1 MLDKK
6 FLKSSWRLLKCDSD
20 KISSDASSPS
30 LTCCIGITFIQN
42 LKRSWEDL
50 SLSQLINRKKT
61 FTYPEV
67 LIYECAVCI
76 LLFMNVEHESK
87 KRNVPLGI
95 SRNPIFPIH
104 ITKCFRGHKKAPNI
118 SCVRIRKD
126 YISIFVFKNQT

>member
-50 SLSQLINRKKT
+50 SLSQLINRKKNIYLSRS
-61 FTYPEV
+61 FDIWVLYVYVFYFLWMWSMNPKKEMYP
-67 LIYECAVCI
+67 IYPAFEFRKIIV
-76 LLFMNVEHESK
+76 FPFFFVSK
-87 KRNVPLGI
+87 KPDMKICG
-95 SRNPIFPIH
+95 STTSTYFH
-104 ITKCFRGHKKAPNI
+104 FRLL
-118 SCVRIRKD
+118 S
-126 YISIFVFKNQT
+126 

>member
-1 MLDKK
+1 M
-6 FLKSSWRLLKCDSD
+6 KCDSD
-20 KISSDASSPS
+20 KISSDASS

-104 ITKCFRGHKKAPNI
+104 ITKCFRGHKKVPNI
-118 SCVRIRKD
+118 SCV
-126 YISIFVFKNQT
+126 

>member
-50 SLSQLINRKKT
+50 SLSQLINRKKHLPIQK
-61 FTYPEV
+61 FWYMS
-67 LIYECAVCI
+67 AVCI

-104 ITKCFRGHKKAPNI
+104 ITKCFRGHKKVPNI

-126 YISIFVFKNQT
+126 YSISIFFCF

>member
-104 ITKCFRGHKKAPNI
+104 ITKCFRGHKKVPNI
-118 SCVRIRKD
+118 SCV
-126 YISIFVFKNQT
+126 